1 MSTPTGTMTEG
12 RARAGEPAATWDQVP
27 GLALERCNPAI
38 LDCRQF
44 ACPQAVFDFLLKQNI
59 FQANETAGSLVIIL
73 QAGRLLVCRQAD
85 F

>member
-1 MSTPTGTMTEG
+1 M
-12 RARAGEPAATWDQVP
+12 GEEAAVG
-27 GLALERCNPAI
+27 GLALERRNPAI

>member
-1 MSTPTGTMTEG
+1 MLFIGY
-12 RARAGEPAATWDQVP
+12 RF
-27 GLALERCNPAI
+27 AI
-38 LDCRQF
+38 TIN
-44 ACPQAVFDFLLKQNI
+44 AVKQNI

>member
-1 MSTPTGTMTEG
+1 MTPADLQLKVVMMLME
-12 RARAGEPAATWDQVP
+12 ATVCS
-27 GLALERCNPAI
+27 LALERCNPAI